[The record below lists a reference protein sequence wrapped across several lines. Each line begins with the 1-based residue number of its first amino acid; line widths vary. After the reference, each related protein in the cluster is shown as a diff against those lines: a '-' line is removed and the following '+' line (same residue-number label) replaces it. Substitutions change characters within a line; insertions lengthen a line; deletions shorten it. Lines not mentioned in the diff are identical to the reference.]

1 MIRIFSKGFC
11 KKPIMFNIGNKKQ
24 EDKIERGENNQNSK
38 NRQNNQNDK
47 RGFKDRENKNQQ
59 ANSNNQFRMKPS
71 PFNNTSNQNNNQAKV
86 NKKVIP
92 QMLKLGDSKGSLLFE
107 RSVSRGRNQDL
118 VKNIYNR
125 YLKLKDSSFQFSQ
138 RKSLEDRINMILV
151 NLQEDNNK
159 FKEDDSMSIQNPFN
173 LQIDVIK
180 INSLRSNSVKLSAV
194 EFVKIIKSTGMYS
207 IGSLVNK
214 DQQIADE
221 RRVSQCLEI
230 LIANNCYSEVRIL
243 I

>member
-11 KKPIMFNIGNKKQ
+11 KKPIMFNIGTKKH
-24 EDKIERGENNQNSK
+24 EDKNERGENNQNSK

-47 RGFKDRENKNQQ
+47 RGENKSQK
-59 ANSNNQFRMKPS
+59 ANSNNQFRMRPTT
-71 PFNNTSNQNNNQAKV
+71 FNNTSNQNNNQAKV
-86 NKKVIP
+86 NKKVFP
-92 QMLKLGDSKGSLLFE
+92 EMLKIGESKGSLLFE

-118 VKNIYNR
+118 VKNIYNK
-125 YLKLKDSSFQFSQ
+125 YLKLKDSSFQFSE
-138 RKSLEDRINMILV
+138 RKSLEDRINMILT
-151 NLQEDNNK
+151 NLQEDTSN
-159 FKEDDSMSIQNPFN
+159 FKEDGSMSIQNQFN

-180 INSLRSNSVKLSAV
+180 INSLRSNSVKLSAI

-207 IGSLVNK
+207 IDSLINK